1 MKIDA
6 FNNPWLSSVEQP
18 KTQGPQTAA
27 RQSEREEKPG
37 SFPEDSVK
45 ISHPGIEDVQTEK
58 ITGIQRAIAN
68 GAYQVAA
75 TDIAD
80 AMLRDW
86 RG

>member
-6 FNNPWLSSVEQP
+6 LNNPWLTSVEQP
-18 KTQGPQTAA
+18 KTQGPQRTV
-27 RQSEREEKPG
+27 RQSEREEKPS

-58 ITGIQRAIAN
+58 IAAIQRAIAN
-68 GAYQVAA
+68 GSYQVAG